1 MAHFAELDS
10 NNVVLRVVV
19 VGNEDTADAK
29 GVEKESIGQAHL
41 EKILGGTWKQTSYN
55 AKIRKH
61 YAGKGFTYDSSRDAF
76 IAPKP
81 FNSWVLNDETCV
93 WEAPKAYPT
102 DGGIYLWN
110 EEKLDWILQEVDL
123 NVSLTG
129 VQASAMASSTFIIE
143 PTDIDVDVEGTAMVG
158 SIGFYSASSVG
169 VL

>member
-19 VGNEDTADAK
+19 VGNEDTADAN

-55 AKIRKH
+55 ANMRKN

-93 WEAPKAYPT
+93 WEAPSAMPT

-110 EEKLDWILQEVDL
+110 EEDVTWDLQDVDL

-129 VQASAMASSTFIIE
+129 VEASAIASSTFIIE
-143 PTDIDVDVEGTAMVG
+143 PTDIDVSLESSSLTTSLAFSANSV
-158 SIGFYSASSVG
+158 SIT
-169 VL
+169 

>member
-1 MAHFAELDS
+1 VAHFAELDS

-19 VGNEDTADAK
+19 VGNEDTADAN

-55 AKIRKH
+55 ANMRKH

-81 FNSWVLNDETCV
+81 FESWVLNDETCV
-93 WEAPKAYPT
+93 WEAPSAMPT

-110 EEKLDWILQEVDL
+110 EEEVTWDLQDVDL

-129 VQASAMASSTFIIE
+129 VQASAIASSTFTIE
-143 PTDIDVDVEGTAMVG
+143 PTDIDVSLESSSLTTSLSFSANSV
-158 SIGFYSASSVG
+158 SIT
-169 VL
+169 

>member
-1 MAHFAELDS
+1 VAHFAELDS
-10 NNVVLRVVV
+10 NNIVLRVVV

-41 EKILGGTWKQTSYN
+41 EKVLGGTWKQTSYN

-61 YAGKGFTYDSSRDAF
+61 YAGKGFTYDASRDAF

-81 FNSWVLNDETCV
+81 FNSWVLNDDTCV

-102 DGGIYLWN
+102 DGGIYQWN

-129 VQASAMASSTFIIE
+129 VQVSAQVSSMFTIE
-143 PTDIDVDVEGTAMVG
+143 PTDIEVSVEGSSLQTHL
-158 SIGFYSASSVG
+158 SFSASNVSIT
-169 VL
+169 

>member
-19 VGNEDTADAK
+19 VGNEDTADAN

-41 EKILGGTWKQTSYN
+41 EKILGGTLKQTSYN
-55 AKIRKH
+55 ANMRKH

-81 FNSWVLNDETCV
+81 FESWVLNDETCV
-93 WEAPKAYPT
+93 WEAPSAMPT

-110 EEKLDWILQEVDL
+110 EEEVTWDLQDVDL

-129 VQASAMASSTFIIE
+129 VQASAIASSTFTIE
-143 PTDIDVDVEGTAMVG
+143 PTDIDVSLESSSLTTSLSFSANSV
-158 SIGFYSASSVG
+158 SIT
-169 VL
+169 

>member
-19 VGNEDTADAK
+19 VGNEDTADAN

-55 AKIRKH
+55 ANMRKN

-93 WEAPKAYPT
+93 WEAPSAMPT

-110 EEKLDWILQEVDL
+110 EEDVTWDLQEVDL

-129 VQASAMASSTFIIE
+129 VQASAIASSTFRIE
-143 PTDIDVDVEGTAMVG
+143 PTDIDVGLESSSLTTSLSFSANNV
-158 SIGFYSASSVG
+158 SIT
-169 VL
+169 

>member
-19 VGNEDTADAK
+19 VGNEDTADAN

-55 AKIRKH
+55 ANMRKN

-93 WEAPKAYPT
+93 WEAPSAMPT

-110 EEKLDWILQEVDL
+110 EEDVTWDLQDVDL

-129 VQASAMASSTFIIE
+129 VEASAIASSTFIIE
-143 PTDIDVDVEGTAMVG
+143 PTDIDVDVAGT
-158 SIGFYSASSVG
+158 SITTSLSFSANSVSIT
-169 VL
+169 